1 MPEAVSKKEIQKIEQ
16 SVSPLVQKAG
26 RITIKSQTDV
36 DKASINLRELQQVER
51 SIEAK
56 RLEFTAP
63 LNQSLKAINDTFK
76 LLKAPIQHARGIISN
91 RILEWRRIEQD
102 RIAKEEER
110 RRKIQEAHA
119 KQGHDVNAPVI
130 LERPENKIGNT
141 QVSKVWKWEVE
152 DFAKLPDEFKV
163 INSVALNTALREARK
178 ENKVPEIAGVKFYE
192 DESLSIVGR

>member
-76 LLKAPIQHARGIISN
+76 LLKAPIQQARGIISN